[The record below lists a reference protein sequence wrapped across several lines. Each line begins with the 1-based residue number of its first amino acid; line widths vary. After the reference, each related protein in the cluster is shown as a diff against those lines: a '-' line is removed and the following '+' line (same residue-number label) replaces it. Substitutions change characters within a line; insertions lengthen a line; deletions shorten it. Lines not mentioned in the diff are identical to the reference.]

1 MHIDG
6 LTVEQVQLLDKMWTL
21 DTTQELVSWI
31 KTLNDRQIHQV
42 KVLRDLLVLS
52 LIDDEV
58 EEKDYYPEAAR
69 MLAKL
74 GY

>member
-21 DTTQELVSWI
+21 DTTQELVSWM

-58 EEKDYYPEAAR
+58 EEKDCYPEAAR